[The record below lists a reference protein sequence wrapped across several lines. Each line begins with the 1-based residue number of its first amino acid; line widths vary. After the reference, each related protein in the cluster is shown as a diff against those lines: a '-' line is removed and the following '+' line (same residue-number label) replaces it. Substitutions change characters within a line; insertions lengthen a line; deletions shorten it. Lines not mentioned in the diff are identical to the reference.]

1 MIDSVSISNNSADA
15 ADPGLCCQN
24 MAKNSIALFMQQIGQ
39 AEGDLKV
46 KVAKIVFD
54 LFIIHDP
61 FTLLT
66 GVMPVSRSQ
75 TSIRYS
81 VDA

>member
-1 MIDSVSISNNSADA
+1 
-15 ADPGLCCQN
+15 
-24 MAKNSIALFMQQIGQ
+24 MQQIGQ
-39 AEGDLKV
+39 AEGELKV

-54 LFIIHDP
+54 LLIIHDP

-66 GVMPVSRSQ
+66 GVMPVRRSQ

-81 VDA
+81 ANA

>member
-1 MIDSVSISNNSADA
+1 
-15 ADPGLCCQN
+15 

-39 AEGDLKV
+39 ADGDLKV

-66 GVMPVSRSQ
+66 GVMPVSENE
-75 TSIRYS
+75 ICLCYA
-81 VDA
+81 DKLA